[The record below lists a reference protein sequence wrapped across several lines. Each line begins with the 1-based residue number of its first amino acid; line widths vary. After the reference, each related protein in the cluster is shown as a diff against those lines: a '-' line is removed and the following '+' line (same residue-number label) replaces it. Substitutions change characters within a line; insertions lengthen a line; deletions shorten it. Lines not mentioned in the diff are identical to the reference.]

1 MPQLTEQFVLRVA
14 PRCLALVCKALQGEE
29 LLSVREHESGIVV
42 AIGEGRLRVEIDQ
55 EAWLSLRRA
64 QIGFLNDS
72 K

>member
-1 MPQLTEQFVLRVA
+1 
-14 PRCLALVCKALQGEE
+14 LQGEE

-55 EAWLSLRRA
+55 EAWLGLRRA